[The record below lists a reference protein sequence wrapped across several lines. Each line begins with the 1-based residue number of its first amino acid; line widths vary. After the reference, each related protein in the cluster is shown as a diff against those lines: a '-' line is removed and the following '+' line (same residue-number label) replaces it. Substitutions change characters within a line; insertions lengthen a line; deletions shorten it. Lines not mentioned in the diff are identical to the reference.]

1 MQKRI
6 NVSVRDIADFSLAS
20 GDIETYAA
28 FGYEAALDGTQNHI
42 RFQKDMI
49 KQYGELLCKGSICE
63 DVLENDVVYI
73 VVTVDRRCS

>member
-28 FGYEAALDGTQNHI
+28 FGYREAALDGTQNHI

-49 KQYGELLCKGSICE
+49 KQNVIRQSLL
-63 DVLENDVVYI
+63 DF
-73 VVTVDRRCS
+73 